1 MLAKNFKKS
10 LLAVNIGLVVGAGF
24 TGAAFA
30 ADEVKVQDDVEV
42 IEVRGIRASNKENLN
57 GKRFSNAVVDV
68 VTAED
73 VGKFPDGDVGESLG
87 RISGVSVSRQF
98 GQGQQVSIRGASA
111 QLTRTLLDGHTVA
124 STSWFDQQAVDRS
137 FNYSLLPSELVGG
150 LEVYKSS
157 QANLV
162 EGGIGGTVI
171 VKTRKPLDLDAN
183 TVFASVKADYGT
195 VSEETDPELSG
206 LYSWKNNN
214 ETFGILAA
222 GSLSEVDY
230 QRNGIESSGGWSGGM
245 APTTFQQA
253 RERTAYNVAMQYQ
266 PSDSLVLGLT
276 YTSLELDANNAN
288 SQIIIF
294 PGDGSCEQTNAS
306 GNCVFRTIDGNG
318 TAFFQTWARKA
329 SMKSDTV
336 DFDWQ
341 YDAESFT
348 FKGRVGKTSADSDV
362 TTANYGMF
370 TNNNS
375 DLNGSM
381 DMTGDV
387 TKFNLA
393 NQSYDASILP
403 DTISPQTWAPEYN
416 PDSDEESYLNLDF
429 EIPLDL
435 GVVTAIKTG
444 LRYADHKVVQDSNA
458 AIVNPDLMP
467 KRNATAYYPGTVTAG
482 GGFVIPEPDMD
493 LMIADSLAMTE
504 GYTARPQGYGTI
516 EEENLAIYAMADF
529 DAGGIRGNL
538 GVRYIS
544 TDISSDYYDLS
555 DEGVYDSTLS
565 TDKADYSEFLPSLNV
580 VMDLA
585 DNVILRTS
593 AAQVI
598 SRPNYADLFA
608 TRNLAGYTDNRPL
621 NEVLNTGNVGLS
633 PFKAFQADIGVEWY
647 FDDDAMLSVTY
658 FTKEVSSFISTQQ
671 QTNQQIGIDIP
682 VYTTNPDAGEP
693 PCGAQQY
700 DCWTVSSSTNGT
712 GGSIEGIEFQIQD
725 SFDNGFGY
733 SFNYTYSDAEAPA
746 ENYPDRVGVFSDSS
760 KNSYNVV
767 GFYENDDFSARLAY
781 NWRSEFIIREA
792 PGWYGNRE
800 HQAYGQ
806 LDFSATYS
814 VTDYLDVTFE
824 GINLTEEDSIQLGN
838 NDASTSLPNP
848 DLLND
853 FPVWSFEGEA
863 RYKLGVTMRF

>member
-10 LLAVNIGLVVGAGF
+10 LLAVNIGLVMGAGF

-30 ADEVKVQDDVEV
+30 ADETKVQEDVEV
-42 IEVRGIRASNKENLN
+42 IQVTGIRASNKENLN

-306 GNCVFRTIDGNG
+306 GDCVSRNINGNG

-329 SMKSDTV
+329 SMKS
-336 DFDWQ
+336 
-341 YDAESFT
+341 
-348 FKGRVGKTSADSDV
+348 
-362 TTANYGMF
+362 
-370 TNNNS
+370 
-375 DLNGSM
+375 
-381 DMTGDV
+381 
-387 TKFNLA
+387 
-393 NQSYDASILP
+393 IL
-403 DTISPQTWAPEYN
+403 
-416 PDSDEESYLNLDF
+416 
-429 EIPLDL
+429 
-435 GVVTAIKTG
+435 
-444 LRYADHKVVQDSNA
+444 
-458 AIVNPDLMP
+458 
-467 KRNATAYYPGTVTAG
+467 
-482 GGFVIPEPDMD
+482 
-493 LMIADSLAMTE
+493 
-504 GYTARPQGYGTI
+504 
-516 EEENLAIYAMADF
+516 
-529 DAGGIRGNL
+529 
-538 GVRYIS
+538 
-544 TDISSDYYDLS
+544 
-555 DEGVYDSTLS
+555 
-565 TDKADYSEFLPSLNV
+565 
-580 VMDLA
+580 
-585 DNVILRTS
+585 
-593 AAQVI
+593 
-598 SRPNYADLFA
+598 
-608 TRNLAGYTDNRPL
+608 
-621 NEVLNTGNVGLS
+621 
-633 PFKAFQADIGVEWY
+633 
-647 FDDDAMLSVTY
+647 
-658 FTKEVSSFISTQQ
+658 
-671 QTNQQIGIDIP
+671 
-682 VYTTNPDAGEP
+682 
-693 PCGAQQY
+693 
-700 DCWTVSSSTNGT
+700 
-712 GGSIEGIEFQIQD
+712 
-725 SFDNGFGY
+725 
-733 SFNYTYSDAEAPA
+733 
-746 ENYPDRVGVFSDSS
+746 
-760 KNSYNVV
+760 
-767 GFYENDDFSARLAY
+767 
-781 NWRSEFIIREA
+781 
-792 PGWYGNRE
+792 
-800 HQAYGQ
+800 
-806 LDFSATYS
+806 
-814 VTDYLDVTFE
+814 
-824 GINLTEEDSIQLGN
+824 LT
-838 NDASTSLPNP
+838 
-848 DLLND
+848 
-853 FPVWSFEGEA
+853 
-863 RYKLGVTMRF
+863 

>member
-306 GNCVFRTIDGNG
+306 GNCVSRTIDGNG

-444 LRYADHKVVQDSNA
+444 LRYADHKVVQDGNA
-458 AIVNPDLMP
+458 AIVNPDLVP

-504 GYTARPQGYGTI
+504 GYTARPQAYGTI